1 MTVHIF
7 ADDKEV
13 FSKSAITKQ
22 EAGTDMEIDVTG
34 VKVLKMTTSNEGE
47 YPYGR
52 IFIVDDILS

>member
-1 MTVHIF
+1 
-7 ADDKEV
+7 
-13 FSKSAITKQ
+13 
-22 EAGTDMEIDVTG
+22 MEIDVTG